1 MGNREQG
8 IRDINC
14 FWDIAVFWINVSLK
28 KKESVLIRYMAK
40 CEEDRFGNLTRYNGK
55 RK

>member
-28 KKESVLIRYMAK
+28 KKKKNPFNPLH
-40 CEEDRFGNLTRYNGK
+40 GK
-55 RK
+55 V